1 MNTRWS
7 FALYCL
13 NFGEQGGGLGLRSG
27 TTFWGQSRI
36 INSLLIKST
45 AFLHHVRVSGS
56 KIYLEKPSVEFSLR
70 CLIGLSIYDI
80 EDHPIVLPI
89 AYIL

>member
-1 MNTRWS
+1 MGMNTRWS

-70 CLIGLSIYDI
+70 
-80 EDHPIVLPI
+80 IVCI
-89 AYIL
+89 ALLGYRFTVLRTTP